1 MSNTNR
7 KNVLLVFGALAIVL
21 VAVFMI
27 TRPPA
32 LSTEDASGAVAAV
45 EKHHETQITPQDVIL
60 GDEATKQEQSVVFA
74 DLLND
79 SAKLQSISAE
89 FGAMAASRA
98 DNARVQ
104 AASKNLADQ
113 DSQLQARYMKYA
125 NEAVLAAKA
134 FASRNADQKLASD
147 VADLGARLNSKLSSS
162 EQDAFNARL
171 GIIAVLSKSQS
182 RVDLAQKQVSEAMS
196 RLQSKQAPEA
206 ASRLNEAADNL
217 EARESASRLASYSDA
232 LEAITMQSKAIN
244 AAQSKLASKSMDA
257 RQFQSISN
265 DLAQNASQLEA
276 RGYNNLAA
284 RLNDQAEMGSKLAS
298 INAELGAK
306 AQSINYA
313 SAAANRANNVSDAM
327 NRLNAALASRQA
339 EYASHAAASINFA
352 SRDLASRQAS
362 NREVASKALAA
373 MQELG
378 ARPEVAAKLDAKLA
392 SRLSAKAN

>member
-1 MSNTNR
+1 
-7 KNVLLVFGALAIVL
+7 VPEPEPDVPEDEPLVV
-21 VAVFMI
+21 V
-27 TRPPA
+27 PPA
-32 LSTEDASGAVAAV
+32 LPLVVVPGLLGACWADEASNGSSTMKPRLSVLACVRLNWKIFADVSWSTSVASG
-45 EKHHETQITPQDVIL
+45 D
-60 GDEATKQEQSVVFA
+60 SVTVRTVGTRG
-74 DLLND
+74 L
-79 SAKLQSISAE
+79 
-89 FGAMAASRA
+89 
-98 DNARVQ
+98 
-104 AASKNLADQ
+104 
-113 DSQLQARYMKYA
+113 
-125 NEAVLAAKA
+125 
-134 FASRNADQKLASD
+134 
-147 VADLGARLNSKLSSS
+147 
-162 EQDAFNARL
+162 
-171 GIIAVLSKSQS
+171 
-182 RVDLAQKQVSEAMS
+182 
-196 RLQSKQAPEA
+196 
-206 ASRLNEAADNL
+206 
-217 EARESASRLASYSDA
+217 SDA